1 MPPRNRAL
9 LRIGIELRGATS
21 DATPRV
27 SPTIFSRQP
36 EKQTWISFKT
46 LKISAGYDP
55 ALTPA
60 LETRTVSK
68 YEGKFIYSYLRN
80 LLRMKVSSL
89 TFGRQCDYHTNPG
102 RLQIRHALRA
112 KHLRSRVFFF
122 PMRLVRPSQDGERT
136 VPLANMLFGAKN
148 ANIAQHLWRLDC
160 HVHEETPRPLKL
172 THGRSIALWSKDQIS
187 ATDFAILTLMT
198 KHRCRTRWEH
208 SKSEILLDD
217 NARHDPRSP
226 SLFGAQQHLC
236 KRSSTTNNNEGH

>member
-1 MPPRNRAL
+1 M
-9 LRIGIELRGATS
+9 LRQGSVRPFSVVSQRSRRGY
-21 DATPRV
+21 PL
-27 SPTIFSRQP
+27 
-36 EKQTWISFKT
+36 T

-148 ANIAQHLWRLDC
+148 AN
-160 HVHEETPRPLKL
+160 
-172 THGRSIALWSKDQIS
+172 THSICGGSIA
-187 ATDFAILTLMT
+187 AFT
-198 KHRCRTRWEH
+198 KR
-208 SKSEILLDD
+208 
-217 NARHDPRSP
+217 RHDP
-226 SLFGAQQHLC
+226 
-236 KRSSTTNNNEGH
+236 

>member
-1 MPPRNRAL
+1 
-9 LRIGIELRGATS
+9 
-21 DATPRV
+21 
-27 SPTIFSRQP
+27 
-36 EKQTWISFKT
+36 
-46 LKISAGYDP
+46 
-55 ALTPA
+55 
-60 LETRTVSK
+60 
-68 YEGKFIYSYLRN
+68 
-80 LLRMKVSSL
+80 MKVSSL

-148 ANIAQHLWRLDC
+148 ANIAQHLRRLDC
-160 HVHEETPRPLKL
+160 RVHEETPRPLKL

-198 KHRCRTRWEH
+198 KYRCRTRWEH
-208 SKSEILLDD
+208 SKSELLLDD

-226 SLFGAQQHLC
+226 SRFGAQQHPC
-236 KRSSTTNNNEGH
+236 KRSSALAVLTRPD